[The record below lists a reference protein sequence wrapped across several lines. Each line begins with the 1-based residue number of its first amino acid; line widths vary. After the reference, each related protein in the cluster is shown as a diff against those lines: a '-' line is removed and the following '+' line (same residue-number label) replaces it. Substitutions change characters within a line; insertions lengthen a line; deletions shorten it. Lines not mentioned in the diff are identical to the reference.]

1 MNPDAGPKGDRGE
14 MLTVSA
20 ERPGVRGEAQGVYT
34 VIPVPSHFFLPS
46 FVSSATSKNNGHESQ
61 NPDSHRRTLL
71 FCSRSSVEPLAE
83 KWKNKTDCL
92 LELHPPRRQTSLR
105 EEVRNNRDTGM
116 IIVSKPSWSVPEEP
130 HPEAQHRRTRGNPVG

>member
-1 MNPDAGPKGDRGE
+1 MDTNPKTQILTDA
-14 MLTVSA
+14 LCC
-20 ERPGVRGEAQGVYT
+20 
-34 VIPVPSHFFLPS
+34 
-46 FVSSATSKNNGHESQ
+46 SSK
-61 NPDSHRRTLL
+61 
-71 FCSRSSVEPLAE
+71 FSRSSVEPLAE